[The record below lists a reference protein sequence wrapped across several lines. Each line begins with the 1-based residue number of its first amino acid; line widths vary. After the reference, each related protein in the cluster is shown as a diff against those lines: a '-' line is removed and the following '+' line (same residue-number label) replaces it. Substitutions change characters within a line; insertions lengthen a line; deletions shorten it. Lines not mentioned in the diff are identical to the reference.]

1 VVISISEE
9 PEVAAKHICFHD
21 VTQSARAEV
30 APETQSVEVVGLRMS
45 VLKGGRGPAL
55 LVLHRDTGRGG
66 WTPLHETLASS
77 FTIYAPALPGFDDSS
92 RPDWMRTVS
101 ELATV
106 TGLAIDALR
115 LGPMPILG
123 LGFGG
128 WVAVETAVQSPSRV
142 SALVLHAPVGLQPAH
157 GEILDQFLYST
168 VDYIKLGFANAVRV
182 DQLYGE
188 MPAEDILRS
197 WDWNREM
204 TTRLAWKPYMF
215 NRALPNLLA
224 AISTPTLVIRSG
236 ADRIVPPGIAD
247 RYTDLIPG
255 SRLVELPGAGHQ
267 ADLEHPAEL
276 AAIVKDFLLPI

>member
-1 VVISISEE
+1 
-9 PEVAAKHICFHD
+9 

-30 APETQSVEVVGLRMS
+30 APETQSVEVVGLRIS

-66 WTPLHETLASS
+66 WTRLHQTLASS

-92 RPDWMRTVS
+92 RPDWMRTVT

-106 TGLAIDALR
+106 TGLAIDALGLR
-115 LGPMPILG
+115 PLPILG

-128 WVAVETAVQSPSRV
+128 WVAVEAAVQAPARV
-142 SALVLHAPVGLQPAH
+142 SALVLHAPVGLQPAG

-168 VDYIKLGFANAVRV
+168 VDYIKLGFADPERV
-182 DQLYGE
+182 TQLYGE
-188 MPAEDILRS
+188 APAEETLRS

-215 NRALPNLLA
+215 SRALPNLLGA
-224 AISTPTLVIRSG
+224 VGAPTLVIRSG
-236 ADRIVPPGIAD
+236 ADRIVPPGVAD
-247 RYTDLIPG
+247 RYAALIPG
-255 SRLVELPGAGHQ
+255 ARLVELPGAGHQ

-276 AAIVKDFLLPI
+276 SAMVKEFLRPA